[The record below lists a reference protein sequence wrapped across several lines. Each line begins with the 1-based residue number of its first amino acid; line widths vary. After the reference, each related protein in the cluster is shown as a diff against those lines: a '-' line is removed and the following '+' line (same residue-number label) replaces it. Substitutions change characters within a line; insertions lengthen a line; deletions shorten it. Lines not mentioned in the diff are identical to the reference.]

1 MTFVPAAYA
10 RQKAGSAGRASWH
23 VEIRIRD
30 DEGNDLPPNE
40 VGEIVSRGTTITA
53 GYWDAEEETRKTITE
68 DGWLRTGDLGYLD
81 EDDFLYI
88 SGRKKDMIISGGM
101 NVYPDEIEIVL
112 REHPAVLE
120 AAVIGVPHERWGET
134 VCAVIE
140 PVEGAVIDEAEIIAF
155 CRERLASFKK
165 PTVVK
170 VVDELPRTATGK
182 LRKFELR
189 ERFSQPAE
197 TT

>member
-1 MTFVPAAYA
+1 M
-10 RQKAGSAGRASWH
+10 
-23 VEIRIRD
+23 
-30 DEGNDLPPNE
+30 
-40 VGEIVSRGTTITA
+40 
-53 GYWDAEEETRKTITE
+53 
-68 DGWLRTGDLGYLD
+68 
-81 EDDFLYI
+81 
-88 SGRKKDMIISGGM
+88 KDMIISGGM

-112 REHPAVLE
+112 REHPSVLE

-155 CRERLASFKK
+155 CKERLASFKK
-165 PTVVK
+165 PTIVK

-182 LRKFELR
+182 LKKYELR
-189 ERFSQPAE
+189 ERYNQPAE